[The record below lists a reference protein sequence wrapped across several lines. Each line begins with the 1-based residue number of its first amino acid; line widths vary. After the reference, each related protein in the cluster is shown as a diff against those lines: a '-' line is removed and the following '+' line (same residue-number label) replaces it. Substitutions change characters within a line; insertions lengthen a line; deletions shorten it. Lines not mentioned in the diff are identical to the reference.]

1 MAKKLKIE
9 IFYFT
14 VILLVLAFMQH
25 SDLLTSPA
33 QRVELMA
40 EKGNFLHP
48 LLWAFSVYAVVG
60 IIRLIVSYILN
71 LKNRIKNR

>member
-1 MAKKLKIE
+1 MVKKLKIE
-9 IFYFT
+9 IFYFM
-14 VILLVLAFMQH
+14 VILLVLAFIQH

-48 LLWAFSVYAVVG
+48 LLWAFSVYAVVA
-60 IIRLIVSYILN
+60 IIRLIIGYIVG

>member
-25 SDLLTSPA
+25 SDLLTSPV

-48 LLWAFSVYAVVG
+48 LLWAFSVYVVVG
-60 IIRLIVSYILN
+60 IIRLIISYILN